1 MGFIMGKVTIETL
14 NDSVEKI
21 AQYLITEVPRRS
33 EVATKEDLK
42 QKADKKDVDKL
53 LEGQD
58 KIIKELEIIRTEQVS
73 FNHAIDRIEERVE
86 NLEKVH

>member
-1 MGFIMGKVTIETL
+1 MRFALGEVTLETL
-14 NDSVEKI
+14 NNSVEKI
-21 AQYLITEVPRRS
+21 AQYLATEVPRRS

-58 KIIKELEIIRTEQVS
+58 KIVKELEIMRLTG
-73 FNHAIDRIEERVE
+73 
-86 NLEKVH
+86 